1 MFHGNCGWL
10 ILSIISTLTTN
21 QVHCDVANTVERSL
35 RDVTNNLR
43 PFGGK
48 TVLFMGDFKQL
59 LPVVRFGKGSQHT
72 LQQCEWWSRVSFLN
86 FTKNWRAE
94 RNPEYTQFLE
104 NVGRGTLDYVTVPDE
119 CRVDSY
125 SSMIAAVYGDTFDN
139 GHQILALTLE
149 TCSIINRMCL
159 SLLPG
164 PIIEKHAADHFVD
177 CNNPDDFPRD
187 YVESLDMKG
196 APPFMLQFVVGAK
209 YMCIRNMDIK
219 NGIINGTMVKLLR
232 CGSRIAQFEVLTGKS
247 KGSVELF
254 TKIMFT
260 ITPEASGLPFSI
272 QRLQFPVIPAYC
284 LSVHKAQGQSLL
296 RVGIIFE
303 SDPFTHGQLYTAL
316 SRVGGWERVYAMHQG
331 DDIKNCVLRH
341 LLQAVPG

>member
-1 MFHGNCGWL
+1 M
-10 ILSIISTLTTN
+10 LSIIFTLTTN

-43 PFGGK
+43 DFGGK

-59 LPVVRFGKGSQHT
+59 LPVVRYGKGSQHT
-72 LQQCEWWSRVSFLN
+72 LQQCEWWSRVTFLN

-104 NVGRGTLDYVTVPDE
+104 NVGRGTIDFVTIPDE

-149 TCSIINRMCL
+149 TCSTINRMCL

-164 PIIEKHAADHFVD
+164 PMIEKYAADNFVD

-196 APPFMLQFVVGAK
+196 APPFLLQFVVGAK

-219 NGIINGTMVKLLR
+219 NGIINGTMLKLLR

-247 KGSVELF
+247 QGSVELF
-254 TKIMFT
+254 TKVMFT

-316 SRVGGWERVYAMHQG
+316 SRVGGWECVYAMHQG